1 MTPPNNSEKMPKNSI
16 FRSPKNYP
24 KNYPKN
30 TPLKGGIIFIFRE
43 SFYGFFFFTGTELFG
58 SMNFILDH
66 TSKKCLNDQ

>member
-30 TPLKGGIIFIFRE
+30 TPLKGGNY
-43 SFYGFFFFTGTELFG
+43 FYFSGKFLRVLFFTGTELFG

-66 TSKKCLNDQ
+66 T